1 MNEWKKQL
9 KNSQRDNISCS
20 YTHAKR
26 SAFRTVHSD
35 FFSRHRSRSRSCLVL
50 ILVLVLRFSF
60 VASGKWFHRF
70 KYFTYSLTVCWLCSF
85 FSPSPG
91 CSCITSTLLACG
103 VYGLFIVWHIV
114 RQGNNSINKNGK
126 RREGKWETQGDALIW
141 CNVCDQTTEEAD
153 SVKKG
158 EAHRKKLSCAF
169 CDKLFWLENIIKYST
184 HKCAYANAMELAG
197 SLAFLGMHAP
207 NTSY

>member
-1 MNEWKKQL
+1 MFVYTCKKEC
-9 KNSQRDNISCS
+9 ISYGTLWFLQSTSFSFSFLFGS
-20 YTHAKR
+20 Y
-26 SAFRTVHSD
+26 SD
-35 FFSRHRSRSRSCLVL
+35 FRVAFLFRCPWKVIPSFQVFHLLAHCVL
-50 ILVLVLRFSF
+50 IVF
-60 VASGKWFHRF
+60 V
-70 KYFTYSLTVCWLCSF
+70 

-126 RREGKWETQGDALIW
+126 RREGNWETQGDALIW

-197 SLAFLGMHAP
+197 SLAFLLACKHRTQVI
-207 NTSY
+207 NTFKAVS